1 VFRRVRRAPRLI
13 FPQYSTPGARLFG
26 LVISGSIPAAHDSE
40 GGGGIMTVIAIQSQ
54 VVHGHVGNS
63 AAVFPLQACGIEV
76 AAVPTALLSN
86 HPQYS
91 SMRGGVLDAKF
102 VRDLL
107 VGMEERGLVD
117 LCKVLI
123 SGYLGSPE
131 NAAAVIDFV
140 RRAKARNPNLLYLCD
155 PVMGDAG
162 LGFYVDVDEDMRALF
177 CEGLVP
183 LADIITPNQFE
194 LELLVGRAPATVED
208 IAAAARGLGPST
220 VAVTGVQLQDP
231 SSGIVQT
238 LAIEPRAAWMVSTPR
253 LSCRASG
260 TGDLFTALFAAA
272 LVQGLTTGAALGRAV
287 SGVYGVLEETVRR
300 QSYEMA
306 LIASAE
312 RMLRPDPLFEPMGI
326 LARAGGDPSP
336 MVPAAPSR

>member
-1 VFRRVRRAPRLI
+1 
-13 FPQYSTPGARLFG
+13 
-26 LVISGSIPAAHDSE
+26 
-40 GGGGIMTVIAIQSQ
+40 M
-54 VVHGHVGNS
+54 
-63 AAVFPLQACGIEV
+63 
-76 AAVPTALLSN
+76 PTALLSN
-86 HPQYS
+86 HPHYS
-91 SMRGGVLDAKF
+91 SMRGGVLDAKL

-107 VGMEERGLVD
+107 AGVEERGLVD
-117 LCKVLI
+117 ICKVLI

-131 NAAAVIDFV
+131 IAAAVIDFV

-155 PVMGDAG
+155 PVMGDAD
-162 LGFYVDVDEDMRALF
+162 LGFYVDEDMRALY

-194 LELLVGRAPATVED
+194 LEHLVGRPPATVEG
-208 IAAAARGLGPST
+208 IVAAARGLGPST
-220 VAVTGVQLQDP
+220 VAGTGVQLKDAP
-231 SSGIVQT
+231 SGIVQT

-253 LSCRASG
+253 LSCRPSG

-287 SGVYGVLEETVRR
+287 SGVYGVLEETERR

-312 RMLRPDPLFEPMGI
+312 RMLRPHPLFEPSGI
-326 LARAGGDPSP
+326 PARAGGDPSP
-336 MVPAAPSR
+336 MVPAASSR

>member
-1 VFRRVRRAPRLI
+1 
-13 FPQYSTPGARLFG
+13 
-26 LVISGSIPAAHDSE
+26 
-40 GGGGIMTVIAIQSQ
+40 MTVIAIQSQ

-86 HPQYS
+86 HPHYS
-91 SMRGGVLDAKF
+91 SMRGGVLNVEF
-102 VRDLL
+102 VCDLL
-107 VGMEERGLVD
+107 AGLEERGLVD
-117 LCKVLI
+117 TCKVLI
-123 SGYLGSPE
+123 SGYLGSPAI
-131 NAAAVIDFV
+131 AAAVIDFV

-155 PVMGDAG
+155 PVMGDAD
-162 LGFYVDVDEDMRALF
+162 LGFYVDEDMRALY

-183 LADIITPNQFE
+183 LADIITPNHFE
-194 LELLVGRAPATVED
+194 LEHLVRRAPATVEG
-208 IAAAARGLGPST
+208 IVAAARGLGPST

-238 LAIEPRAAWMVSTPR
+238 LAIEPRAGWMVSTPR
-253 LSCRASG
+253 LSCRPSG

-287 SGVYGVLEETVRR
+287 SGLYGVLEETERR

-312 RMLRPDPLFEPMGI
+312 RMLRPHPLFEPSVI
-326 LARAGGDPSP
+326 PARAGGDPSP
-336 MVPAAPSR
+336 MVPAASSR

>member
-1 VFRRVRRAPRLI
+1 
-13 FPQYSTPGARLFG
+13 
-26 LVISGSIPAAHDSE
+26 
-40 GGGGIMTVIAIQSQ
+40 MTVISIQSQ

-76 AAVPTALLSN
+76 TAVPTALLSN
-86 HPQYS
+86 HPHYS
-91 SMRGGVLDAKF
+91 SMRGEVLDVKL

-107 VGMEERGLVD
+107 RGVEERGLVD
-117 LCKVLI
+117 TCKVLI

-131 NAAAVIDFV
+131 IAAAVIDFV
-140 RRAKARNPNLLYLCD
+140 RRAKARNPKLLYLCD

-162 LGFYVDVDEDMRALF
+162 PGVYVEEDLRALF

-194 LELLVGRAPATVED
+194 LEQLAGRAPATLEGIV
-208 IAAAARGLGPST
+208 AAARGIGPST
-220 VAVTGVQLQDP
+220 VAVTGVQLQDASP
-231 SSGIVQT
+231 QIVQT

-253 LSCRASG
+253 ISCHPSG

-272 LVQGLTTGAALGRAV
+272 LVQGLATGAALGRAV
-287 SGVYGVLEETVRR
+287 SGVYGVVEETERR

-312 RMLRPDPLFEPMGI
+312 RMLRPHPLFEASGI
-326 LARAGGDPSP
+326 PARADAGTF
-336 MVPAAPSR
+336 PAAPAASSQQ

>member
-1 VFRRVRRAPRLI
+1 
-13 FPQYSTPGARLFG
+13 
-26 LVISGSIPAAHDSE
+26 
-40 GGGGIMTVIAIQSQ
+40 MTVIAIQSH

-86 HPQYS
+86 HPHYS
-91 SMRGGVLDAKF
+91 SLRGGVLDAKL

-107 VGMEERGLVD
+107 VGVEERGLVD
-117 LCKVLI
+117 TCQVLI
-123 SGYLGSPE
+123 SGYLGSSAI
-131 NAAAVIDFV
+131 AAAVIDFV

-162 LGFYVDVDEDMRALF
+162 PGFYADEEMRALF

-183 LADIITPNQFE
+183 LADINTPNQFE
-194 LELLVGRAPATVED
+194 LEHLAGRAPVTVEG
-208 IAAAARGLGPST
+208 IVAAARALGPST
-220 VAVTGVQLQDP
+220 VAVTGVQLKDA

-253 LSCRASG
+253 LSCRPSG
-260 TGDLFTALFAAA
+260 TGNLFGALFAAA

-287 SGVYGVLEETVRR
+287 SGVYGVLEETERR

-312 RMLRPDPLFEPMGI
+312 RMARPHPLFEPSRIPAG
-326 LARAGGDPSP
+326 AGGDPPP
-336 MVPAAPSR
+336 MVPAASSR

>member
-1 VFRRVRRAPRLI
+1 
-13 FPQYSTPGARLFG
+13 
-26 LVISGSIPAAHDSE
+26 
-40 GGGGIMTVIAIQSQ
+40 MTVVSIQSQ

-86 HPQYS
+86 HPHYS
-91 SMRGGVLDAKF
+91 SMRGEVLDAKL

-107 VGMEERGLVD
+107 AGLEERGIVD
-117 LCKVLI
+117 ICKVLI

-131 NAAAVIDFV
+131 IAAAVIDFV

-162 LGFYVDVDEDMRALF
+162 PGFYVEEDLRALF

-194 LELLVGRAPATVED
+194 LEQLVGRAPATLEGIV
-208 IAAAARGLGPST
+208 AAARGIGPST
-220 VAVTGVQLQDP
+220 VAVTGVQLQDASP
-231 SSGIVQT
+231 QIVQT
-238 LAIEPRAAWMVSTPR
+238 LAIEPRAAWMVSTPKI
-253 LSCRASG
+253 SCRPSG

-272 LVQGLTTGAALGRAV
+272 LVQGLATGAALGRAV
-287 SGVYGVLEETVRR
+287 SGVYGVVEETERR

-312 RMLRPDPLFEPMGI
+312 RMLRPHPLFEPSGVP
-326 LARAGGDPSP
+326 ARADAGTF
-336 MVPAAPSR
+336 PAAPAASSQQ

>member
-1 VFRRVRRAPRLI
+1 
-13 FPQYSTPGARLFG
+13 
-26 LVISGSIPAAHDSE
+26 
-40 GGGGIMTVIAIQSQ
+40 MTVISIQSQ

-63 AAVFPLQACGIEV
+63 AAVFPLQVCGIEV

-86 HPQYS
+86 HPHYS
-91 SMRGGVLDAKF
+91 SMRGGVLDAVF

-107 VGMEERGLVD
+107 VGVEERGLVD
-117 LCKVLI
+117 TCKVLI
-123 SGYLGSPE
+123 SGYLGSPAI
-131 NAAAVIDFV
+131 AAAVIDFV

-155 PVMGDAG
+155 PVMGDAD
-162 LGFYVDVDEDMRALF
+162 LGFYVDEDMRALF
-177 CEGLVP
+177 CEGFVP
-183 LADIITPNQFE
+183 LADIVTPNQFE
-194 LELLVGRAPATVED
+194 LEHLAGRASATVEG
-208 IAAAARGLGPST
+208 IVAAARGLGPST
-220 VAVTGVQLQDP
+220 VAVTGVQLKDA

-253 LSCRASG
+253 LSCRPSG

-287 SGVYGVLEETVRR
+287 SGVYGVLEETERR

-312 RMLRPDPLFEPMGI
+312 RMLRPHPLFEPSGI
-326 LARAGGDPSP
+326 PARAGGDPSP
-336 MVPAAPSR
+336 MVPAASSR

>member
-1 VFRRVRRAPRLI
+1 
-13 FPQYSTPGARLFG
+13 
-26 LVISGSIPAAHDSE
+26 
-40 GGGGIMTVIAIQSQ
+40 MTVISIQSQ

-76 AAVPTALLSN
+76 TAVPTALLSN
-86 HPQYS
+86 HPHYS
-91 SMRGGVLDAKF
+91 SMRGEVLDVKL

-107 VGMEERGLVD
+107 RGVEERGLVD
-117 LCKVLI
+117 TCKVLI

-131 NAAAVIDFV
+131 IAAAVIDFV
-140 RRAKARNPNLLYLCD
+140 RRAKARNPKLLYLCD

-162 LGFYVDVDEDMRALF
+162 PGVYVEEDLRALF

-194 LELLVGRAPATVED
+194 LEQLAGRAPATLEGIV
-208 IAAAARGLGPST
+208 AAARGIGPST
-220 VAVTGVQLQDP
+220 VAVTGVQLQDASP
-231 SSGIVQT
+231 QIVQT
-238 LAIEPRAAWMVSTPR
+238 LAIEPRAAWIVSTPR
-253 LSCRASG
+253 ISCHPSG

-272 LVQGLTTGAALGRAV
+272 LVQGLATGAALGRAV
-287 SGVYGVLEETVRR
+287 SGVYGVVEETERR

-312 RMLRPDPLFEPMGI
+312 RMLRPHPLFEASGTP
-326 LARAGGDPSP
+326 ARADAGTFPAE
-336 MVPAAPSR
+336 PAASSQQ

>member
-1 VFRRVRRAPRLI
+1 
-13 FPQYSTPGARLFG
+13 
-26 LVISGSIPAAHDSE
+26 
-40 GGGGIMTVIAIQSQ
+40 MTVISIQSQ
-54 VVHGHVGNS
+54 VVHGHVGNG

-86 HPQYS
+86 HPHYS
-91 SMRGGVLDAKF
+91 SMRGGVLNAKL

-107 VGMEERGLVD
+107 AGLEERGLVD
-117 LCKVLI
+117 TCKVLI

-131 NAAAVIDFV
+131 IAAAVIDFV

-162 LGFYVDVDEDMRALF
+162 PGFYVEEDLHALF

-194 LELLVGRAPATVED
+194 LEQLAGRAAATLEG

-220 VAVTGVQLQDP
+220 VAVTGVQLPDP

-238 LAIEPRAAWMVSTPR
+238 LAIEPQTAWMVSTPK
-253 LSCRASG
+253 LSCCPSG
-260 TGDLFTALFAAA
+260 TGDLFTALFAGA

-287 SGVYGVLEETVRR
+287 SGVYGVLEETERR

-306 LIASAE
+306 LVASVE
-312 RMLRPDPLFEPMGI
+312 RMVRPHPLFEPMGI
-326 LARAGGDPSP
+326 PARAAGDPSP
-336 MVPAAPSR
+336 MVPAAPSQ